1 MKKMQPVYSYDTNES
16 YMDWFLHGQGNP
28 LGNN

>member
-1 MKKMQPVYSYDTNES
+1 MKMQSVYSYDTNES
-16 YMDWFLHGQGNP
+16 YMDWFLHGQVNP